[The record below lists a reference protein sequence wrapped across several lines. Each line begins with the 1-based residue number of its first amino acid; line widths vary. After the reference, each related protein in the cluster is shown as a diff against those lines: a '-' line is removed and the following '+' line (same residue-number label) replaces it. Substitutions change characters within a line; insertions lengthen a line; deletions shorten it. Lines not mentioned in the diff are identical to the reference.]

1 MGNNMKI
8 TELDRYLFGQG
19 THYEIY
25 KLLGAHPGT
34 QRKKENRKEV
44 LPEIHTDE
52 EYEARLHRMLER
64 RKAEKQRQIQ
74 RRKIVRCLP
83 FAGMIILALVLVGIG
98 VGRLADII
106 QTRSFQSSVE
116 KMVKEG
122 AIQAQKQP
130 VMSGTD
136 IEKFSSRQSSSFS
149 VYGPG
154 PSSKVRA
161 ISGGVLVLS

>member
-1 MGNNMKI
+1 MSKGI
-8 TELDRYLFGQG
+8 R
-19 THYEIY
+19 
-25 KLLGAHPGT
+25 T

-136 IEKFSSRQSSSFS
+136 IEKFSSSTAME
-149 VYGPG
+149 GTG
-154 PSSKVRA
+154 MMTAPSIRTDGRKSTDRTITLTKM
-161 ISGGVLVLS
+161 GM